1 MATLTFNRQDFDSD
15 WSVDQA
21 RDEAVR
27 VGKAFIAAEKR
38 VKNTLVPLAAANTVK
53 ADNAGW
59 LTFERTAGADQVSR
73 GKYAEYY
80 GKSASTVSLWFNLG
94 RCVLNYGIKPGSE
107 EWAAL
112 NGKAGANDKRVT
124 AVLNSN
130 GTQEEFDAALTATF
144 PNGFSKAKAPSV
156 DSAAPGEGAQPDN
169 GDNGQDEH
177 FTTPIMVTN
186 LVDRLNLLVMALDT
200 EAHLL
205 TEESLRTVSLAS
217 DRIAEIVA
225 RDFERRSAEE
235 GRTGGEV
242 AEAV

>member
-53 ADNAGW
+53 AVNAGW
-59 LTFERTAGADQVSR
+59 LTFERTAGADQ
-73 GKYAEYY
+73 
-80 GKSASTVSLWFNLG
+80 
-94 RCVLNYGIKPGSE
+94 
-107 EWAAL
+107 
-112 NGKAGANDKRVT
+112 RVT